1 MNSAL
6 PIFSKNTYAA
16 THMNNSEQDNWAKLA
31 GQAQRGDAEAYRAL
45 LTAIV
50 PVIRRSVRG
59 KLPTP
64 DAADDVVQDI
74 LLSIHKALHTYN
86 PARPFLPW
94 LSSIVS
100 FRRADFLRQHYA
112 MHDNV
117 RISLDDPDTP
127 DYLIS
132 EEASGSLK
140 DIEEAFDD
148 LPDKQKKVVEL
159 MKIKG
164 YSAEEVAQKT
174 GLSVSD
180 VKVSAHRALVKLRD
194 KLSAG

>member
-1 MNSAL
+1 MNPPLSISL
-6 PIFSKNTYAA
+6 KNPYAA
-16 THMNNSEQDNWAKLA
+16 AHMNNEEQNGWAVLA
-31 GQAQRGDAEAYRAL
+31 GKAQKGDADAYRAL

-74 LLSIHKALHTYN
+74 LLSVHKALHTYN

-112 MHDNV
+112 MHDNT

-127 DYLIS
+127 NYLIS
-132 EEASGSLK
+132 EESSGSLK

-180 VKVSAHRALVKLRD
+180 VKVSAHRALAKLRD
-194 KLSAG
+194 KLLAG